1 MSNKAPANWEEKT
14 LEELCNLQNGYAFS
28 SKDYVDK
35 SNTINIRMS
44 NIRPDGSFDENHN
57 IKYLPDDYAEK
68 YSDFILQ
75 DGDLIIAMT
84 DMAGDPKI
92 LGVPTIVKHHS
103 EACLLMNQR
112 VGKLYDISNMINV
125 DFLKY
130 FLISPE
136 VRKIYKSK
144 GKGGLQLNISK
155 KDILS
160 LIIAVPPLSEQE
172 RIVQILDEVFENIEK
187 AKQNTLQNLNNAK
200 ELFESFANMIL
211 FKNNDFYTTTIGD
224 SCNLA
229 TGGTPDTKNQEYYQ
243 NGNIKWLVSG
253 DIHQAEIFDCQGRI
267 TEKGLNNSNAK
278 YLPINSVLIALNGQG
293 KTRGTVAI
301 LRTKATCN
309 QSLVSINPKNSKFLS
324 TEYLYQNLR
333 ARYIEIRK
341 MTGDSGNDRRGLNMG
356 LIRSIQINVPKT
368 LNEQL
373 IIAKKLSNLQL
384 LLKQLEQTYNQKLK
398 SLEELKQSI
407 LQKAFNGEL

>member
-1 MSNKAPANWEEKT
+1 MPNKAPANWKEKT
-14 LEELCNLQNGYAFS
+14 LGEVCIVQRGS
-28 SKDYVDK
+28 SPRPIKNFLTVEDDGVNWIRIGDCFGKYVTSTSQKITKEGAKK
-35 SNTINIRMS
+35 SRQVQK
-44 NIRPDGSFDENHN
+44 G
-57 IKYLPDDYAEK
+57 
-68 YSDFILQ
+68 DFIISNSMSYGKPYILKI
-75 DGDLIIAMT
+75 DGYIHDGWFVLKLDKNLINTDFFYYLLSSNYIKEQYDKLATGAIVQNISSDLI
-84 DMAGDPKI
+84 KK
-92 LGVPTIVKHHS
+92 VQF
-103 EACLLMNQR
+103 LL
-112 VGKLYDISNMINV
+112 
-125 DFLKY
+125 
-130 FLISPE
+130 
-136 VRKIYKSK
+136 
-144 GKGGLQLNISK
+144 
-155 KDILS
+155 
-160 LIIAVPPLSEQE
+160 PPLSEQE
-172 RIVQILDEVFENIEK
+172 RIVRILDEVFENIEK